1 MNKSYIVDST
11 CNDMRIDRWMR
22 LNIGKIPQGL
32 IEKYLRTNIKLS
44 TILYFSTLVYF
55 VFFIYSDIYLIE
67 PIIDI
72 PEIIDSL
79 MFFGFCI

>member
-1 MNKSYIVDST
+1 MNS
-11 CNDMRIDRWMR
+11 
-22 LNIGKIPQGL
+22 

-79 MFFGFCI
+79 MFFWFFVYNLYSNNDPKGFKRQKEKFVI

>member
-1 MNKSYIVDST
+1 MNS
-11 CNDMRIDRWMR
+11 
-22 LNIGKIPQGL
+22 

-79 MFFGFCI
+79 MFFWFLYITYIVIMIQKDKRQKEKFVI